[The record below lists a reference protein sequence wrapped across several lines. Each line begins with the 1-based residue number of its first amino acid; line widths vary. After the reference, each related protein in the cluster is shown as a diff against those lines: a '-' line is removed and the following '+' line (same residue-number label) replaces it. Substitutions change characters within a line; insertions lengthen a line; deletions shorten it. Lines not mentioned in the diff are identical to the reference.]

1 VAKVQSLQQRK
12 VSASE
17 VQVLVVAEAGSR
29 MPSRYVTVRKGPS
42 GWKVP

>member
-1 VAKVQSLQQRK
+1 
-12 VSASE
+12 
-17 VQVLVVAEAGSR
+17 VVEGAGS